1 MIYSMTDAPGELY
14 ALKCDMSEEN
24 QILEAFAWVKENLGP
39 ISVLINNAGFIR
51 PTTLTEGSTDEWR
64 STFDVNVIGL
74 CICTREAVRSMRDNN
89 IAGHIVHLG
98 SIAGR
103 YPVMMPTPVI
113 NVYSATKYAVTALT
127 ENLRQELNFHKTG
140 IKISM
145 ICPGVVSSEFH
156 EGYIKDGTKEA
167 VTSGPIL
174 FPSDIADAIVFTLS
188 TPPHVQVHDI
198 MIKSVGELI

>member
-1 MIYSMTDAPGELY
+1 MGLARRVELIEEMIYSMTDAPGELY

-51 PTTLTEGSTDEWR
+51 PTTLTGKRTHSLTLLQLYVHAEGSTDEWR

-140 IKISM
+140 IKISVSVY
-145 ICPGVVSSEFH
+145 VVL
-156 EGYIKDGTKEA
+156 T
-167 VTSGPIL
+167 
-174 FPSDIADAIVFTLS
+174 
-188 TPPHVQVHDI
+188 
-198 MIKSVGELI
+198 